1 MLEFPHVTNCT
12 IFYPSHCIYVGG
24 IFRRLCDWW
33 IINIII
39 STCTCMLVHLHDI
52 LNAKCPCIKQLTTID
67 IQETAD
73 MYIAAP
79 RVPKAATK

>member
-1 MLEFPHVTNCT
+1 MLRIAKFF
-12 IFYPSHCIYVGG
+12 IQAIAYMWGG

-33 IINIII
+33 IIIII

-52 LNAKCPCIKQLTTID
+52 LNSKCPCIKQLTTID

>member
-1 MLEFPHVTNCT
+1 M
-12 IFYPSHCIYVGG
+12 YMYVGS
-24 IFRRLCDWW
+24 D
-33 IINIII
+33 
-39 STCTCMLVHLHDI
+39 LHDI